1 VSLNIDSAL
10 NPPFNYSFDRFAD
23 RDMFI
28 RYTPYGVGHPPLLR
42 KMARDCLTSSQT
54 PEDMN
59 VEEYVEG
66 DSGDNQEEWDDGF
79 SDDTD
84 LNEDSEL
91 EDEGEGEGSDEEVD
105 LDEDMLEDLPSF

>member
-1 VSLNIDSAL
+1 MSVNIYSTL
-10 NPPFNYSFDRFAD
+10 NPPFNFSFNRFAD

-28 RYTPYGVGHPPLLR
+28 RYTPYGIGHPPMLR
-42 KMARDCLTSSQT
+42 KMARDCITSSQT
-54 PEDMN
+54 PEDMDI
-59 VEEYVEG
+59 EEH
-66 DSGDNQEEWDDGF
+66 DSGDSQEEWDDGF

-105 LDEDMLEDLPSF
+105 LDEDMLDDLLSF